1 MRGRTRGGQRVTSK
15 VQRVREG
22 SPSAIENAR
31 ARATREG
38 SAALC
43 CSAAAR
49 GRRPRTRTRHATRTL
64 RKQRAGMEEEEVRV
78 RYCGWAEGNKQQT
91 SGPASG
97 AAMESAL
104 VFCPSPGR
112 TGREGNGGLRSAV
125 TPQL

>member
-38 SAALC
+38 SAALW

-49 GRRPRTRTRHATRTL
+49 GRRPRTRTRHATRAL
-64 RKQRAGMEEEEVRV
+64 RKQRAGMEEEEGPLWMTLARLVKNEF
-78 RYCGWAEGNKQQT
+78 CLHKALNKVY
-91 SGPASG
+91 
-97 AAMESAL
+97 M
-104 VFCPSPGR
+104 
-112 TGREGNGGLRSAV
+112 
-125 TPQL
+125 